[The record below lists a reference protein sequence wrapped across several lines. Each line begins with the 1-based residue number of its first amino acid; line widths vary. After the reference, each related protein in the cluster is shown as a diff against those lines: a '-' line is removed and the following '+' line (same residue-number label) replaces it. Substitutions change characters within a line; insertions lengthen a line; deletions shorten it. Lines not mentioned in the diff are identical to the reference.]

1 VSAGFYLSYAAL
13 WSLLLVFGVLVLLLY
28 RHFGLMAMGGVEG
41 IRRDGL
47 ALGEVA
53 PAIRG
58 SAADG
63 HEESWEPGRAPSF
76 VIFAAPEC
84 EPCAEV
90 LPHVAQLAN
99 GTNGAPLRVLA
110 VSSGREESA
119 QRMLEKFALPFD
131 CLAEG
136 AGGAFKAYR
145 VRVTPFAFVLG
156 EDGRVLAKGL
166 CNSPTR
172 LRELFAEADLPELA
186 ALVQEG
192 TGDDEGG
199 LTQEYEVD
207 RAEEVSV

>member
-1 VSAGFYLSYAAL
+1 VSTGFYLSYGAL
-13 WSLLLVFGVLVLLLY
+13 WSLFLALGVLVLLLY
-28 RHFGLMAMGGVEG
+28 RHFGLMAMSGVEG

-63 HEESWEPGRAPSF
+63 HEETWEPGRAPSF
-76 VIFAAPEC
+76 VIFAAPDC

-90 LPHVAQLAN
+90 LPHVAQLASGAN
-99 GTNGAPLRVLA
+99 GIPLRMLA
-110 VSSGREESA
+110 VADGRQESA
-119 QRMLEKFALPFD
+119 ERMLEKYELPFD

-145 VRVTPFAFVLG
+145 VRVTPFAFVLD

-166 CNSPTR
+166 CNSVST
-172 LRELFAEADLPELA
+172 LRGLFTEAGLTELA
-186 ALVQEG
+186 ALVQDGAGEG
-192 TGDDEGG
+192 EDGS
-199 LTQEYEVD
+199 TQRYEVD

>member
-13 WSLLLVFGVLVLLLY
+13 WSLLLALGVLVLLLY

-63 HEESWEPGRAPSF
+63 HEENWEPGGAPSF

-84 EPCAEV
+84 EPCADV

-99 GTNGAPLRVLA
+99 GANGAPLRVLA
-110 VSSGREESA
+110 VATGREESA

-136 AGGAFKAYR
+136 AGGAFAAYR

-156 EDGRVLAKGL
+156 EDSRVLAKGL
-166 CNSPTR
+166 CNSASR
-172 LRELFAEADLPELA
+172 LRELFAEADLTELA
-186 ALVQEG
+186 ALVQDGSAE
-192 TGDDEGG
+192 DEDSS
-199 LTQEYEVD
+199 TQRHEVD